1 MNSIIVVLISGKVFI
16 VFQILVILELS
27 LILLCICVETG
38 LKYLLR
44 SPCVIV
50 EDALFFEEVVH
61 DSH

>member
-1 MNSIIVVLISGKVFI
+1 L
-16 VFQILVILELS
+16 FQISVILELN
-27 LILLCICVETG
+27 LILLHICICVDTG
-38 LKYLLR
+38 FKCLFR